1 MTSKWKTVCIQKILF
16 QVYKVKGKAWREMI
30 AKLRYRTFNLTS
42 ACNCISEF
50 IPSSDLLLETTVV
63 SIDQSWCKP
72 SGFIYLFFLL
82 IAFLKILSSFYFYW
96 LHIDVDCILFLD
108 FFSFYFLS
116 KKCFS
121 SEISI
126 DLIRG
131 WSHNRFWK
139 KKSFICETGCI
150 FICFNP
156 ILLAMCW
163 IRVGLVLQPFYELP
177 VL

>member
-16 QVYKVKGKAWREMI
+16 QVYKVKGKTWREMI

-50 IPSSDLLLETTVV
+50 ISSSDLLLETTVV

-72 SGFIYLFFLL
+72 SGFIYLFFFIDRVSKDLVELLLLL
-82 IAFLKILSSFYFYW
+82 IAYW
-96 LHIDVDCILFLD
+96 RWFFFVT

-126 DLIRG
+126 DLIRS
-131 WSHNRFWK
+131 WSHNRFLK
-139 KKSFICETGCI
+139 KKRSYICETGCI
-150 FICFNP
+150 FICFHP
-156 ILLAMCW
+156 ILLAMC
-163 IRVGLVLQPFYELP
+163 
-177 VL
+177 